1 MSKREE
7 ENSYQS
13 ILETTGLIGLVQVIG
28 VALGILRTKAIAL
41 ILGTQGFGVLSLYNG
56 MVDFASS
63 TSQFGIGVGSVKELS
78 KAQGENRQQ
87 AIQEILYAIRFWI
100 VIVSSI
106 AVVIIVFFAPQIGAY
121 QFGENGNAHIEG
133 IRLVAF
139 AVLFG
144 NLYQIHISILN
155 GVRQLR
161 QMAYS
166 QVLASVSGLFVALP
180 IIYYGGKVG
189 IELSI
194 LVVAILN
201 AATSYWFIRKLGYR
215 SLRVD
220 WATTKLHL
228 REILKVGLSFAVP
241 GVVGVSIAYG
251 SRLFLKE
258 HFSFEML
265 GIYQACVVLSTLYV
279 QTILSAMGADFLPRL
294 MTVHHDNEQVN
305 RKVNEQMELGLLMAS
320 IGVFA
325 TFILAPYL
333 LQLFYSEQFVSGAT
347 ILRWQILAVFLRVL
361 EWPMGFA
368 TTAKGKNMLFMTLQ
382 SGYLLFEIAVLL
394 LLSIWFGVEGLAVS
408 YFVSYTIFFVVR
420 YYSLTRI
427 TGFRFSALLFSIS
440 KIVFVTLGIIVLSVL
455 MLPTTW
461 GLSAAMVTLVGYTL
475 WCNRLL
481 KEKMDINLWALI
493 SSKFNSRKIDE

>member
-1 MSKREE
+1 MSSREN

-13 ILETTGLIGLVQVIG
+13 ILETTGLIGLVQIIG
-28 VALGILRTKAIAL
+28 VALGIIRTKAIAL

-78 KAQGENRQQ
+78 KAQSEDKQQ
-87 AIQEILYAIRFWI
+87 AIREILYAIRFWI
-100 VIVSSI
+100 VMASSL
-106 AVVIIVFFAPQIGAY
+106 AGLIIVVFAPQIGTY
-121 QFGENGNAHIEG
+121 QFGAQGAEHIDG
-133 IRLVAF
+133 IRMLAF

-144 NLYQIHISILN
+144 NIYQIQISILN

-166 QVLASVSGLFVALP
+166 QVLASVGGVFLALP
-180 IIYYGGKVG
+180 VIYYGGKSG

-194 LVVAILN
+194 LVVALFN
-201 AATSYWFIRKLGYR
+201 AVTSYWFIRRVGYR

-220 WATTKLHL
+220 WTTLKRHL
-228 REILKVGLSFAVP
+228 REILKVGLSFAIP
-241 GVVGVSIAYG
+241 SILGVSLAYG
-251 SRLFLKE
+251 SRFFLKE
-258 HFSFEML
+258 QFSFAML

-294 MTVHHDNEQVN
+294 MAVHTDNAMVN
-305 RKVNEQMELGLLMAS
+305 RKVNEQMELGILMAS

-333 LQLFYSEQFVSGAT
+333 LQLFYSAQFVSGTT

-368 TTAKGKNMLFMTLQ
+368 TTAKGKNVLFMTLQ
-382 SGYLLFEIAVLL
+382 SAYLLFELGVLF
-394 LLSIWFGVEGLAVS
+394 LLSIWFGVDGLAVS
-408 YFVSYTIFFVVR
+408 YFISYSIFFVVR
-420 YYSLTRI
+420 YYTMRVI
-427 TGFRFSALLFSIS
+427 TGFRFSSLLLSII
-440 KIVFVTLGIIVLSVL
+440 KIVLFTLGIIIAAIT
-455 MLPTTW
+455 MLPTYIGVSIALTA
-461 GLSAAMVTLVGYTL
+461 LLVYTF
-475 WCNRLL
+475 WCNRVL
-481 KEKMDINLWALI
+481 KQNMEIDLWAKLT
-493 SSKFNSRKIDE
+493 SVFNSRKDK